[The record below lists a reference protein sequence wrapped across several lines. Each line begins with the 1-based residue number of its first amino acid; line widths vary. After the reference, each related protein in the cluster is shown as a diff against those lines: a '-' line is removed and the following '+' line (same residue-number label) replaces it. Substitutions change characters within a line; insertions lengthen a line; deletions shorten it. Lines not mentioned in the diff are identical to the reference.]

1 MTSHVAWNDI
11 RTEHVER
18 AGGEA
23 AVEAGKRE
31 LLAEVVGPPGTWKPS
46 RWPNNVTSATSKNAP
61 TASPR
66 CAEPVA

>member
-31 LLAEVVGPPGTWKPS
+31 LLAEVIGHRLGEIRLTPS
-46 RWPNNVTSATSKNAP
+46 
-61 TASPR
+61 AS
-66 CAEPVA
+66 

>member
-1 MTSHVAWNDI
+1 MSSHVAWNDI

-31 LLAEVVGPPGTWKPS
+31 LLAEVIGHRLAEVRRARGMTQQQGRRPHGRHQRPS
-46 RWPNNVTSATSKNAP
+46 VTD
-61 TASPR
+61 
-66 CAEPVA
+66 